1 MSDPGSWATAVGL
14 GVFFLCFTR
23 YVRALYRDGRPDPAA
38 VGIARGAAILPAF
51 LTVGALV
58 GEFAA
63 MRFLPGTEA
72 WLSSG
77 MGATALAGAI
87 WAMERGIRAV
97 RASA

>member
-1 MSDPGSWATAVGL
+1 
-14 GVFFLCFTR
+14 
-23 YVRALYRDGRPDPAA
+23 
-38 VGIARGAAILPAF
+38 
-51 LTVGALV
+51 
-58 GEFAA
+58 
-63 MRFLPGTEA
+63 MRFLPGAEA